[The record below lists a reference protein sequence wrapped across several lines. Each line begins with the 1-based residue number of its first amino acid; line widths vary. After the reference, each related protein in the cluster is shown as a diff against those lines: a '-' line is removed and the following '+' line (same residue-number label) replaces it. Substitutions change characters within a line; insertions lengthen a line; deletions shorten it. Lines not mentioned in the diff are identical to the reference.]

1 MKCACINC
9 LCHFCTREKC
19 RYKKARQSDICSVR
33 CISVTDKV
41 KYNRVPLL
49 VCDKFVH
56 STLHKHYKISNIRSN
71 RKNTLSTISLKDFLK
86 LLGGDDK

>member
-19 RYKKARQSDICSVR
+19 RFKKARQSDICSVR
-33 CISVTDKV
+33 CIRVTDKV
-41 KYNRVPLL
+41 NYNRVPVL

-56 STLHKHYKISNIRSN
+56 ATLHKHYRISNIRSN
-71 RKNTLSTISLKDFLK
+71 RQNSLASISLKDFLK
-86 LLGGDDK
+86 ALGGDK